1 MREEG
6 KRKYFNSREGKATR
20 EAVGAKGKKY
30 ETGGKDTV
38 SVKKAAT
45 PHQNTKQSRESTGSK
60 AIRQR
65 TLHVETTRGEE
76 ERTSASPIPLSK
88 RLRHHKSSVCVSS
101 TRQNSSPH
109 HAHVHTPSTAGG
121 KWLEDKVK
129 GATPSTFLSLSHP
142 LVLIN
147 RDVSFSGP
155 HPHPEFC
162 TTLCRLPSCN
172 LWQSK

>member
-1 MREEG
+1 MKKNFRIQKITGRGE
-6 KRKYFNSREGKATR
+6 RR
-20 EAVGAKGKKY
+20 GKKKIFQFTRGQGNKRSCGGRKG
-30 ETGGKDTV
+30 ENRKRGGKIPLV
-38 SVKKAAT
+38 SRKQQH
-45 PHQNTKQSRESTGSK
+45 PTKIPNRAGESTGSK

-88 RLRHHKSSVCVSS
+88 RLRHHKSSVCVFS

-155 HPHPEFC
+155 HPP
-162 TTLCRLPSCN
+162 P
-172 LWQSK
+172 